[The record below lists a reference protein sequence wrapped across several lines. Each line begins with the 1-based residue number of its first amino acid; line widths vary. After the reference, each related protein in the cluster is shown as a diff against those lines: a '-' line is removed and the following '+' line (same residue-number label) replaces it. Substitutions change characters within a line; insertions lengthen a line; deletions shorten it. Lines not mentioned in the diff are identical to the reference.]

1 MWEWHLGFADGCDN
15 NTICDSD
22 VCWRFIVVERGVG
35 SSAMEVVMGGSR
47 VSDGCE
53 VCVVVELW
61 LYWTTIV
68 VVAEFV
74 VEVGYRCY

>member
-1 MWEWHLGFADGCDN
+1 
-15 NTICDSD
+15 
-22 VCWRFIVVERGVG
+22 
-35 SSAMEVVMGGSR
+35 MEVVMGGSR